1 MENSPAT
8 GQDKG
13 RPWGVGGQGP
23 LGAGRAI
30 DGRRLGELMPGF
42 LPRLLSR
49 GVWVERGSFE
59 SYSPSPPPLL
69 LDLAEATGP
78 QPKPWHSS
86 CQGSAIDCCWGWKD
100 RNEMLY

>member
-8 GQDKG
+8 GQDEGREGREG
-13 RPWGVGGQGP
+13 RPRGVGGQGP

-30 DGRRLGELMPGF
+30 DGRWLGKLMPGF

-59 SYSPSPPPLL
+59 SYSPPPPPLPRLGRGHWAPAQAVAFL
-69 LDLAEATGP
+69 LPGIR
-78 QPKPWHSS
+78 H
-86 CQGSAIDCCWGWKD
+86 
-100 RNEMLY
+100 